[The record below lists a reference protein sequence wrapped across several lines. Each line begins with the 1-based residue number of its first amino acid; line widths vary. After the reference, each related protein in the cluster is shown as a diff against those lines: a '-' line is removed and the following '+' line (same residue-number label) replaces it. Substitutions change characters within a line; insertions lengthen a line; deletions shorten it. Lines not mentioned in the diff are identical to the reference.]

1 MFSWFAIVFKW
12 QLAMYMYM
20 YIYFYILAFLKFV
33 LIARKEFNKYHFGG
47 GGPNKRS
54 FNGEDLL
61 RHNNSPGNG
70 DNNPNNEP

>member
-47 GGPNKRS
+47 TQQKI
-54 FNGEDLL
+54 L
-61 RHNNSPGNG
+61 
-70 DNNPNNEP
+70 